1 MRYLIFIVISLGLLL
16 SSISGTS
23 VAVAFPSIIDSFGT
37 NLITAGWVISIYQ
50 IALTIMMPLM
60 GKLSDII
67 GRKTTFILCVVMF
80 IVGSFLSA
88 IAPSIGVLIAA
99 RFIQAIGGGGFMP
112 SATGIISEE
121 FPESRQ
127 KAIGLFSSI
136 FPIGQLLGPNIGGWL
151 ISKFSWRSVFW
162 INIPF
167 GIVVLMLSI
176 FLLRKDNKVG
186 GKIDFKGATYLSVF
200 LSALLA
206 GLSVIGSSINATS
219 ITIASLLIIGSGIF
233 FVLFVKEEKSSSE
246 PILDFEVLKSPPFAA
261 ANIFN
266 FIYGMGIIG
275 VMSLIPTFAVTVYDM
290 NVFESGFILTPRSIA
305 MIVTSF
311 LVSLYLDKWG
321 YRWPMIFGTV
331 VTTISL
337 ILLGIEPHNLEL
349 FGFSIGNMSIMLT
362 IMAIAGL
369 GVGASAPAS
378 NNACIELMPER
389 VATITGVRGMF
400 RQSGGAISMTI
411 ATIVL
416 HQFTNLASGFKV
428 IFIALAILTVL
439 SIPVIFIMPSS
450 SKPTRMASKI
460 DLNEACEM
468 KSNY

>member
-23 VAVAFPSIIDSFGT
+23 VAVAFPSIIDGFGT
-37 NLITAGWVISIYQ
+37 SLITAGWVISIYQ

-67 GRKTTFILCVVMF
+67 GRKVTFILCVLLF
-80 IVGSFLSA
+80 IIGSFLSA
-88 IAPSIGVLIAA
+88 IAPSIGILIIA

-127 KAIGLFSSI
+127 RAIGLFSSI

-167 GIVVLMLSI
+167 GLIVLILSI

-200 LSALLA
+200 LSSFLA
-206 GLSVIGSSINATS
+206 GLSIIGNSINTTS

-275 VMSLIPTFAVTVYDM
+275 IMSLIPTFAVAVYDM
-290 NVFESGFILTPRSIA
+290 NVFEGGFILTPRSIA

-349 FGFSIGNMSIMLT
+349 FGFSIGNMGIMLT

-378 NNACIELMPER
+378 NNACIELMPDR

-416 HQFTNLASGFKV
+416 HQFTNIGTGFKA
-428 IFIALAILTVL
+428 IFIALAILTML
-439 SIPVIFIMPSS
+439 SIPVIFVMPSS
-450 SKPTRMASKI
+450 SRPKRVSSKI
-460 DLNEACEM
+460 DLNEACDV